1 MTEEFWKSVDVNVD
15 RRLVRIVNIMEL
27 EYAGVLATG
36 GFIDS
41 VGSLR
46 LKGVDVSSIPANII
60 NNVVKIVKICL
71 KDVSG
76 WRTSMLYDV
85 KCKEME
91 MWNTELEPGSNGR
104 PITVYE
110 ELCLHNVRG
119 DLSGLFGNLV
129 TDEMVTNLWLRLTL
143 NYGFHCDWD
152 AQNRKQ
158 MVIKELHTVWITRD
172 ISGILGSVLE
182 AG

>member
-15 RRLVRIVNIMEL
+15 RRMVRIVNIMEL

-36 GFIDS
+36 GFIDT
-41 VGSLR
+41 VESLR

-60 NNVVKIVKICL
+60 NNVVKIVKGDICL

-104 PITVYE
+104 PITV
-110 ELCLHNVRG
+110 
-119 DLSGLFGNLV
+119 
-129 TDEMVTNLWLRLTL
+129 
-143 NYGFHCDWD
+143 
-152 AQNRKQ
+152 
-158 MVIKELHTVWITRD
+158 
-172 ISGILGSVLE
+172 
-182 AG
+182 